1 MTLLTSLIPSLN
13 RQPDVTENTPTS
25 VEVQTVKPAYE
36 IRETPEAWG
45 LIAYLPGVD
54 KAGLELTVDQQQIR
68 LLGRRSWKTPDTWSL
83 LYRESSD
90 APFELVLEHDNAVD
104 AEKIHAE
111 LKNGILHV
119 ALPKVAAIKPR
130 KISVS

>member
-1 MTLLTSLIPSLN
+1 MTLLTSLIPNLN
-13 RQPDVTENTPTS
+13 RQPATAESTPVS

-45 LIAYLPGVD
+45 LTAHLPGVD
-54 KAGLELTVDQQQIR
+54 KTGLEITVDQQQIR
-68 LLGRRSWKTPDTWSL
+68 LLGRRSWKTPDTWSV

-111 LKNGILHV
+111 LKNGILNV
-119 ALPKVAAIKPR
+119 SLPKVAAIKPR

>member
-1 MTLLTSLIPSLN
+1 MTLLTSIIPNLN
-13 RQPDVTENTPTS
+13 RQPASTEASPTT

-45 LIAYLPGVD
+45 LTAQLPGVD
-54 KAGLELTVDQQQIR
+54 KTGLELTVDQQQIR

-90 APFELVLEHDNAVD
+90 APFELVIEHDNAVD

-119 ALPKVAAIKPR
+119 SLPKVAAIKPR